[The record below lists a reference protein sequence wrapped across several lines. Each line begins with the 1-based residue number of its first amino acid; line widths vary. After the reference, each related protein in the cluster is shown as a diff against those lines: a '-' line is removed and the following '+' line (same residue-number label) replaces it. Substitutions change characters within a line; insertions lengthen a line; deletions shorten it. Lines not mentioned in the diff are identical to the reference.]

1 MVSLI
6 SLNQKSILNSI
17 YLICKHLIINMKTLN
32 MKRVPRLLILLF
44 VSSLFSFTGNT
55 ATAQTAGEPVLLTSC
70 GQSPGPVR
78 LKIFLQKNNIVFDYN
93 LQAKADDLIAK
104 KKEGKPY
111 KSIII
116 VTGASLKGMGAA
128 GVSMD
133 DEITRTKALIAEAKK
148 QGIKV
153 IGSHIEGMARR
164 SQGASTG
171 DNTDEM
177 SIDAVCNVSDFLIVK
192 KEGDSDGRFTTISKA
207 KNIPLILFEMNTEIE
222 GVLKKVYTK

>member
-1 MVSLI
+1 
-6 SLNQKSILNSI
+6 
-17 YLICKHLIINMKTLN
+17 MKTLN
-32 MKRVPRLLILLF
+32 MKRVPRLLFLVFI
-44 VSSLFSFTGNT
+44 SSLLSFAVNQ
-55 ATAQTAGEPVLLTSC
+55 AVAQTASEPVLLTSC

-78 LKIFLQKNNIVFDYN
+78 LKIFLQKLNINFDYS
-93 LQAKADDLIAK
+93 LQAKAEDLIAR

-111 KSIII
+111 KSMII

-164 SQGASTG
+164 SQGATAG

-177 SIDAVCNVSDFLIVK
+177 SIDAVCNVCDLMIVK
-192 KEGDSDGRFTTISKA
+192 KEGDSDGRFTTISKG
-207 KNIPLILFEMNTEIE
+207 KKIPLILFEMNTEISD
-222 GVLKKVYTK
+222 VLKKVYNK

>member
-1 MVSLI
+1 
-6 SLNQKSILNSI
+6 
-17 YLICKHLIINMKTLN
+17 MKTFN
-32 MKRVPRLLILLF
+32 FTKVSRLLILPIAVAL
-44 VSSLFSFTGNT
+44 LMT
-55 ATAQTAGEPVLLTSC
+55 ANQAIAQTASEPVLLTSC

-78 LKIFLQKNNIVFDYN
+78 LKIFLQKDAIAFDYN
-93 LQAKADDLIAK
+93 LQAKAEDLINK

-133 DEITRTKALIAEAKK
+133 DELIRTKALIAEAKK

-164 SQGASTG
+164 SQGATSG

-177 SIDAVCNVSDFLIVK
+177 SIDAVCAVCDLMIVK
-192 KEGDSDGRFTTISKA
+192 KEGDSDGRFTTISKG

>member
-1 MVSLI
+1 MKLVNPLLIFVFAVSLFCFAN
-6 SLNQKSILNSI
+6 NQ
-17 YLICKHLIINMKTLN
+17 T
-32 MKRVPRLLILLF
+32 V
-44 VSSLFSFTGNT
+44 
-55 ATAQTAGEPVLLTSC
+55 AQTASEPVLLTSC

-78 LKIFLQKNNIVFDYN
+78 LKIFLQKLNINFDYN
-93 LQAKADDLIAK
+93 LQAKADDLISK

-133 DEITRTKALIAEAKK
+133 DEIIRTKALITEAKK
-148 QGIKV
+148 QGIKI

-164 SQGASTG
+164 SQGASAG

-177 SIDAVCNVSDFLIVK
+177 SIDAVCNVSDLMIVK
-192 KEGDSDGRFTTISKA
+192 KEGDSDGRFTTISKG
-207 KNIPLILFEMNTEIE
+207 KKIPLILFDMNTEISD
-222 GVLKKVYTK
+222 VLKKVYNK

>member
-1 MVSLI
+1 
-6 SLNQKSILNSI
+6 
-17 YLICKHLIINMKTLN
+17 
-32 MKRVPRLLILLF
+32 MKRVNKLLLF
-44 VSSLFSFTGNT
+44 LLVGSLFSLMPNQ
-55 ATAQTAGEPVLLTSC
+55 AAAQTASEPVLLTSC

-78 LKIFLQKNNIVFDYN
+78 LKIFLQKLTINYDYN

-148 QGIKV
+148 QGIKI

-164 SQGASTG
+164 SQGASAG
-171 DNTDEM
+171 DNSDEM
-177 SIDAVCNVSDFLIVK
+177 SIDAVCNVSDLMIVK
-192 KEGDSDGRFTTISKA
+192 KEGDSDSRFTAISKA

-222 GVLKKVYTK
+222 GVLKKVYNK

>member
-1 MVSLI
+1 
-6 SLNQKSILNSI
+6 
-17 YLICKHLIINMKTLN
+17 
-32 MKRVPRLLILLF
+32 MKRVPRLLFLVFI
-44 VSSLFSFTGNT
+44 SSLLSFAVNQ
-55 ATAQTAGEPVLLTSC
+55 AVAQTASEPVLLTSC

-78 LKIFLQKNNIVFDYN
+78 LKIFLQKLNINFDYS
-93 LQAKADDLIAK
+93 LQAKAEDLIAR

-111 KSIII
+111 KSMII

-164 SQGASTG
+164 SQGATAG

-177 SIDAVCNVSDFLIVK
+177 SIDAVCNVCDLMIVK
-192 KEGDSDGRFTTISKA
+192 KEGDSDGRFTTISKG
-207 KNIPLILFEMNTEIE
+207 KKIPLILFEMNTEISD
-222 GVLKKVYTK
+222 VLKKVYNK

>member
-1 MVSLI
+1 
-6 SLNQKSILNSI
+6 
-17 YLICKHLIINMKTLN
+17 
-32 MKRVPRLLILLF
+32 MKRVPRLLILVF
-44 VSSLFSFTGNT
+44 FGSIFSVAANQ
-55 ATAQTAGEPVLLTSC
+55 AVAQTASEPVLLTSC

-78 LKIFLQKNNIVFDYN
+78 LKIFLQKQNIAFDYN
-93 LQAKADDLIAK
+93 LQAKAEDLISK

-133 DEITRTKALIAEAKK
+133 DELSRTKALIAEAKK

-164 SQGASTG
+164 SQGASAG
-171 DNTDEM
+171 DNTDEQ
-177 SIDAVCNVSDFLIVK
+177 SIDAVCNVADLMIVK
-192 KEGDSDGRFTTISKA
+192 KEGDSDGRFTTISKG

-222 GVLKKVYTK
+222 GVLKKVYNK

>member
-1 MVSLI
+1 
-6 SLNQKSILNSI
+6 
-17 YLICKHLIINMKTLN
+17 MKTFNL
-32 MKRVPRLLILLF
+32 KRAARLVLLIAAI
-44 VSSLFSFTGNT
+44 SSFSLT
-55 ATAQTAGEPVLLTSC
+55 ANQVVAQTASEPVLLTSC

-78 LKIFLQKNNIVFDYN
+78 LKIFLQKLNINFDYN
-93 LQAKADDLIAK
+93 LQAKAEDLIAK

-111 KSIII
+111 KSLII

-133 DEITRTKALIAEAKK
+133 DELARTKALIVEAKK

-164 SQGASTG
+164 SQGATAG

-177 SIDAVCNVSDFLIVK
+177 SIDAVCGVADMMIVK
-192 KEGDSDGRFTTISKA
+192 KEGDSDGRFTTISKS
-207 KNIPLILFEMNTEIE
+207 KNIPLVLFEMNTEIQD
-222 GVLKKVYTK
+222 VLKKIYTK

>member
-1 MVSLI
+1 
-6 SLNQKSILNSI
+6 
-17 YLICKHLIINMKTLN
+17 MKTLN
-32 MKRVPRLLILLF
+32 LKRLPKLIFLICLGSLL
-44 VSSLFSFTGNT
+44 SFSVNQ
-55 ATAQTAGEPVLLTSC
+55 AVAQNASEPVLLTSC

-78 LKIFLQKNNIVFDYN
+78 LKIFLQKLTINFDYN
-93 LQAKADDLIAK
+93 LQAKAK
-104 KKEGKPY
+104 NKEGKPY

-164 SQGASTG
+164 SQGATTG

-177 SIDAVCNVSDFLIVK
+177 SIDAVCNVSDMMIVK
-192 KEGDSDGRFTTISKA
+192 KEGDSDGRFTAIAKA
-207 KNIPLILFEMNTEIE
+207 KNIPLVLFEMNTEISD
-222 GVLKKVYTK
+222 VLKKVYNK

>member
-1 MVSLI
+1 
-6 SLNQKSILNSI
+6 
-17 YLICKHLIINMKTLN
+17 MKTLN
-32 MKRVPRLLILLF
+32 MKRVPRLLFLVFI
-44 VSSLFSFTGNT
+44 SSLLSFAVNQ
-55 ATAQTAGEPVLLTSC
+55 AVAQTASEPVLLTSC

-78 LKIFLQKNNIVFDYN
+78 LKIFLQKLNINFDYN
-93 LQAKADDLIAK
+93 LQAKADDLISK

-111 KSIII
+111 KSMII

-164 SQGASTG
+164 SQGATAG

-177 SIDAVCNVSDFLIVK
+177 SIDAVCNVCDLMIVK
-192 KEGDSDGRFTTISKA
+192 KEGDSDGRFTTISKG
-207 KNIPLILFEMNTEIE
+207 KKIPLILFEMNTEISD
-222 GVLKKVYTK
+222 VLKKVYNK